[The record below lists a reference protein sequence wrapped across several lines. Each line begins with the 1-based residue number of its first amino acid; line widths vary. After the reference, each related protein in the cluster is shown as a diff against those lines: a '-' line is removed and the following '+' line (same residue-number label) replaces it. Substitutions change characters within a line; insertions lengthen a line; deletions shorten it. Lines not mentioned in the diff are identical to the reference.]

1 MGLFDKFK
9 KPKWENED
17 PEKRIEG
24 IKELDDQ
31 EILLN
36 IAKKDKIKNVRKE
49 AVKKITN
56 QTELY
61 NIANND
67 KEDIIREE
75 AFEHITDEN
84 LLMELANHSVKF
96 DIAASRKLTD
106 QLEEKNKEDSL
117 IKIVQNKENI
127 FYLREYAAE
136 KITNQEVLLNIVKN
150 DSDTKVR
157 KNALNN
163 ITNQKL
169 LIELL
174 SDAEFDL
181 EKETLEKITD
191 KDVLIEIALNN
202 QSKFY
207 RQGAIPNITNQEVL
221 VKIALTDSD
230 YECREIAIS
239 TLTNINAFEKLNN
252 VTSSLYD
259 VENYGAIIIEKSGN
273 IVTGKENIFNN
284 LKRTDSSNMH
294 VESPSDAVL
303 ISIDFTEESGDLSK
317 YFYKKIITG
326 HGLGDLEIKEDYLF
340 KNLKFLIVQGINDKV
355 TNIDG
360 MFNGCPN
367 LIEIKG
373 LETWD
378 VSGLSDKTYYN
389 DIYNKYKN

>member
-1 MGLFDKFK
+1 M
-9 KPKWENED
+9 
-17 PEKRIEG
+17 
-24 IKELDDQ
+24 
-31 EILLN
+31 
-36 IAKKDKIKNVRKE
+36 
-49 AVKKITN
+49 
-56 QTELY
+56 
-61 NIANND
+61 
-67 KEDIIREE
+67 
-75 AFEHITDEN
+75 
-84 LLMELANHSVKF
+84 
-96 DIAASRKLTD
+96 
-106 QLEEKNKEDSL
+106 
-117 IKIVQNKENI
+117 
-127 FYLREYAAE
+127 
-136 KITNQEVLLNIVKN
+136 
-150 DSDTKVR
+150 
-157 KNALNN
+157 
-163 ITNQKL
+163 
-169 LIELL
+169 
-174 SDAEFDL
+174 
-181 EKETLEKITD
+181 
-191 KDVLIEIALNN
+191 NN

-340 KNLKFLIVQGINDKV
+340 KNLKFLIVQGISDKV

-360 MFNGCPN
+360 MFTGCPN

>member
-9 KPKWENED
+9 KPKWESED
-17 PEKRIEG
+17 PDTRIEG

-36 IAKKDKIKNVRKE
+36 IAKNDKIKNVRKE
-49 AVKKITN
+49 AVKKITDQN
-56 QTELY
+56 ELY
-61 NIANND
+61 SIANND
-67 KEDIIREE
+67 KEDIVREE
-75 AFEHITDEN
+75 AFDHIRDEN
-84 LLMELANHSVKF
+84 LLMELANNSVKF
-96 DIAASRKLTD
+96 DIAASRKLTK
-106 QLEEKNKEDSL
+106 QLKEENKEDSL
-117 IKIVQNKENI
+117 IKIVQNEENI

-136 KITNQEVLLNIVKN
+136 KITNQEILIDIVKN
-150 DSDTKVR
+150 DSDLKVR

-163 ITNQKL
+163 ITNQEL

-174 SDAEFDL
+174 SDDEFDL

-191 KDVLIEIALNN
+191 QDVLIEIALNN
-202 QSKFY
+202 QSKFF
-207 RQGAIPNITNQEVL
+207 RRGAIPNITNQDVL

-230 YECREIAIS
+230 RECREMAIS
-239 TLTNINAFEKLNN
+239 SLTNINAFEKLNN
-252 VTSSLYD
+252 VTSTLYD

-294 VESPSDAVL
+294 IESPSDAVL
-303 ISIDFTEESGDLSK
+303 ISIDLRDESGDLSK
-317 YFYKKIITG
+317 YFYKKIIIG

-340 KNLKFLIVQGINDKV
+340 KNLKFLIVQGISDKV

-360 MFNGCPN
+360 MFTGCPN

-389 DIYNKYKN
+389 DIYNKYMN

>member
-1 MGLFDKFK
+1 MKTQK
-9 KPKWENED
+9 
-17 PEKRIEG
+17 KRIEG

-191 KDVLIEIALNN
+191 QDVLIEIVLND
-202 QSKFY
+202 KFAEDTGMVTEDFKA
-207 RQGAIPNITNQEVL
+207 R
-221 VKIALTDSD
+221 LTDSD